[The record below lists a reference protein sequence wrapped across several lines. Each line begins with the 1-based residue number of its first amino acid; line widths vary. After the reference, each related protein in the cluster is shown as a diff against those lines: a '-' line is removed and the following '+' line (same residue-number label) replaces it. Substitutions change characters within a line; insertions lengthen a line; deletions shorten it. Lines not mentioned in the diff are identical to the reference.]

1 MHHAAVTWS
10 APILLRHCN
19 NILMISDFTNLNTN
33 YLPPSQSTSTLEMF
47 NSKHNDE
54 FPWHLGVYDAHC
66 HPTDTM
72 SSLQTIPQM
81 KATTLTVMATRGEDQ
96 DLVLETAQS
105 FSKKENAFSGTGP
118 GSVLPCFG
126 WHPWFSHQIIDDITD
141 SAQSADLS
149 PDDRKTQHY
158 KKTLTPAPGE
168 DFIASLPD
176 LKPLSQLI
184 EETRSRLRA
193 CPNALVG
200 EVGLDRAFRLPN
212 AWTQDE
218 QQKRDENMTPG
229 SREGRTLSPHRV
241 QLNHQKAILE
251 AQLRLAGELGRP
263 VSVHSVQAHG
273 AVFDLF
279 KKLWSGYEKK
289 QVSRREKRRQQNE
302 SDTAVDSDAEVN
314 PQQPDQAK
322 AHENPL
328 PFPPRI
334 CMHSYSGPVEPLKQ
348 FLHPSNPSVVYFSFS
363 AVINFSNP
371 SSQKVMDVIKS
382 LPDDRILIES
392 DLHTAGPQM
401 DELLEQI
408 SRQICKLRGWTLEAG
423 VQQFADNWKHFV
435 YG

>member
-1 MHHAAVTWS
+1 M
-10 APILLRHCN
+10 
-19 NILMISDFTNLNTN
+19 SDT
-33 YLPPSQSTSTLEMF
+33 
-47 NSKHNDE
+47 KHNDE

-72 SSLQTIPQM
+72 SSIETIPQM

-96 DLVLETAQS
+96 CLVLETAMS
-105 FSKKENAFSGTGP
+105 LSKNEIDPTGTKP
-118 GSVLPCFG
+118 PPVLPCFG
-126 WHPWFSHQIIDDITD
+126 WHPWFSHQILDDATD
-141 SAQSADLS
+141 SAEPDGSLR
-149 PDDRKTQHY
+149 DDRKAQHY
-158 KKTLTPAPGE
+158 KKVLTPAPE
-168 DFIASLPD
+168 DEFIASLPD
-176 LKPLSQLI
+176 PKPLSQLI
-184 EETRSRLRA
+184 AETRSRLETY
-193 CPNALVG
+193 PSSLVG
-200 EVGLDRAFRLPN
+200 EIGLDRAFRLPN
-212 AWTQDE
+212 AWTQDD
-218 QQKRDENMTPG
+218 QQKRDETVTPG

-241 QLNHQKAILE
+241 QLSHQKAVLE

-279 KKLWSGYEKK
+279 KKLWSGHEKK
-289 QVSRREKRRQQNE
+289 LVSRRERHRRQNEWNSSAE
-302 SDTAVDSDAEVN
+302 SDEEENQKQSDPA
-314 PQQPDQAK
+314 QAN
-322 AHENPL
+322 ERPL

-334 CMHSYSGPVEPLKQ
+334 CMHSYSGPVDPLKQ

-371 SSQKVMDVIKS
+371 SSQKVMDVIKA

-408 SRQICKLRGWTLEAG
+408 SRQICELRGWALEQG
-423 VQQFADNWKHFV
+423 VQQFADNWKRFI